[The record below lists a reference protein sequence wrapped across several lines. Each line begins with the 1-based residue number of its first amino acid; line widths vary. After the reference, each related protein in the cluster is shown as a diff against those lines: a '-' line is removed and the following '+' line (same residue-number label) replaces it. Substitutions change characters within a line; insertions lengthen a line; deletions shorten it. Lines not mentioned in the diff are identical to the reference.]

1 VFVLR
6 VWQEFDSTE
15 AAYQF
20 YLDSA
25 KLSRFSVRTK
35 RANNEMKHW
44 VCSSEGFV
52 KPGKENEE
60 PLTNKMSK
68 RIRCPA
74 HVKVKED
81 KKHKI
86 WYFNHVQGAHN
97 HSLQPSARM
106 VNILIN
112 RGRKRW
118 MTY

>member
-81 KKHKI
+81 KKTQ
-86 WYFNHVQGAHN
+86 NLVLQPRSG
-97 HSLQPSARM
+97 SPQPQPSA
-106 VNILIN
+106 ISKD
-112 RGRKRW
+112 G
-118 MTY
+118 